1 MFQDKVD
8 QVNSLLAEQG
18 KAIVQRK
25 QVGSQPALYG
35 YKPQY
40 LFDAVNKVFGV
51 QNWHYKLHEI
61 EVIPHSD
68 DGKSGQIVAKLEVFM
83 RAKED
88 DEFFSK
94 GIQYGQSTIVHGNV
108 GDATK
113 GSITDGLGK
122 GFSLFSIGSKA
133 YRGELGAIYN
143 GVDTG
148 KGHDTHPDLHVV
160 ENPQEQNPDTAESKK
175 TETDDFP
182 NLPNVTYKY
191 ENNGLVLA
199 KGDTYR
205 NRHLLNR
212 LGFEWKQWKPD
223 QKAWG
228 IERLAA

>member
-1 MFQDKVD
+1 MFQDKVNK
-8 QVNSLLAEQG
+8 VNELLAEQG

-25 QVGSQPALYG
+25 QVGGQKALYG

-88 DEFFSK
+88 DELFSK
-94 GIQYGQSTIVHGNV
+94 GVQCGQSTIVNSNV

-113 GSITDGLGK
+113 GSITDALGK

-133 YRGELGAIYN
+133 YRGELEAVYN
-143 GVDTG
+143 GSDTD
-148 KGHDTHPDLHVV
+148 KGHDTHRVV
-160 ENPQEQNPDTAESKK
+160 ENPQEQNPDTAESE
-175 TETDDFP
+175 ETGIDDFP
-182 NLPNVTYKY
+182 RLPDVKY
-191 ENNGLVLA
+191 EHDGNGTIFA
-199 KGDTYR
+199 RGDTFR
-205 NRHLLNR
+205 NKFLFKR
-212 LGFEWKQWKPD
+212 LGFSWYPE

>member
-1 MFQDKVD
+1 
-8 QVNSLLAEQG
+8 LLAEQG

-25 QVGSQPALYG
+25 QVGGQPALYG

-51 QNWHYKLHEI
+51 QNWHYKLREI
-61 EVIPHSD
+61 EVIPHTD
-68 DGKSGQIVAKLEVFM
+68 DGKSGQVIAKLQLFM

-88 DEFFSK
+88 DEFCART
-94 GIQYGQSTIVHGNV
+94 QYGQSIIVHGNV

-113 GSITDGLGK
+113 GSITDALGK

-133 YRGELGAIYN
+133 YRGELEAVYN
-143 GVDTG
+143 GADTG
-148 KGHDTHPDLHVV
+148 KGHDTHPDLRVV
-160 ENPQEQNPDTAESKK
+160 ENPQEQNPDTAESKE
-175 TETDDFP
+175 TETDGFPRLP
-182 NLPNVTYKY
+182 NLTY
-191 ENNGLVLA
+191 ERGNNGLVLA

-205 NRHLLNR
+205 NRHLLKR

-228 IERLAA
+228 IQRLAA